1 METKS
6 SAETA
11 SGDQAAESPG
21 AARGHGRVWLW
32 WSLAGFGVLAASALI
47 TVSVLAA
54 TYQPLSFGGT
64 GNSAELYPGLPAGDG
79 IHLVNTVGGLH
90 EDFYIPPQRGTFS
103 LFADITNSGSYAV
116 TIESVSLPTGGPV
129 TLAGPVRY
137 STPGMGGSIMIPPPI
152 SRVLHNVVLRPGHDL
167 FLGFPVRTWPCTQQ
181 YGWASESSFTVK
193 MRFAMFT
200 RTVAMPWGSLGDSLV
215 MHSPG
220 GRPGD
225 AGTFCV
231 PHTVLPRQPAAK

>member
-11 SGDQAAESPG
+11 SGLQAAESP
-21 AARGHGRVWLW
+21 APARGRGRVLLW
-32 WSLAGFGVLAASALI
+32 WSLAGFGLLAASALVA
-47 TVSVLAA
+47 VSVLAA
-54 TYQPLSFGGT
+54 TYQPLSFGNT
-64 GNSAELYPGLPAGDG
+64 ENTAELYPGLPAGQG
-79 IHLVNTVGGLH
+79 IHAVNTVGGLH

-220 GRPGD
+220 GR
-225 AGTFCV
+225 
-231 PHTVLPRQPAAK
+231 

>member
-11 SGDQAAESPG
+11 SGVPAAESPVLE
-21 AARGHGRVWLW
+21 RGRGRVLWW
-32 WSLAGFGVLAASALI
+32 WSLAGFGVLAVSALI
-47 TVSVLAA
+47 AVSVLAA

-64 GNSAELYPGLPAGDG
+64 GNSAELFPGLPAGQG
-79 IHLVNTVGGLH
+79 IHPVNTVGGLH

-103 LFADITNSGSYAV
+103 LFVDIYNGGSYAV
-116 TIESVSLPTGGPV
+116 TIESVSLPSGGPV

-137 STPGMGGSIMIPPPI
+137 STPGMGGSDMIPPPI
-152 SRVLHNVVLRPGHDL
+152 SRVLHIVVLRPGQDL
-167 FLGFPVRTWPCTQQ
+167 FLGFPVRTWPCAQQ
-181 YGWASESSFTVK
+181 YGWASEPSFNVK
-193 MRFAMFT
+193 MRFALFT

-215 MHSPG
+215 MHAPV

-225 AGTFCV
+225 SGIFCL
-231 PHTVLPRQPAAK
+231 PHTVLLRQSAAR